1 MQRTLGCMYPCF
13 TLCICPEVGFLD
25 RMEALFLIFK
35 GTSIVFS
42 KSGCTNLHCHQKS
55 RAGSL
60 LSKLSPAFIIY
71 VILMIIILTDVRWC
85 LIVVLICISLII
97 SDVEHLLT
105 CFLMICMS
113 SLETCLFTSSA
124 YFLIGLFLLII

>member
-1 MQRTLGCMYPCF
+1 MQRTLGCMYPRF
-13 TLCICPEVGFLD
+13 TPCMCPEVGFLD
-25 RMEALFLIFK
+25 HMEALFLIFK

-71 VILMIIILTDVRWC
+71 AVLVIIILTGVKWC

-97 SDVEHLLT
+97 SGVEHLT
-105 CFLMICMS
+105 CLLMICMS
-113 SLETCLFTSSA
+113 SLETCLFMFSA
-124 YFLIGLFLLII
+124 HFLIGLFVLMI